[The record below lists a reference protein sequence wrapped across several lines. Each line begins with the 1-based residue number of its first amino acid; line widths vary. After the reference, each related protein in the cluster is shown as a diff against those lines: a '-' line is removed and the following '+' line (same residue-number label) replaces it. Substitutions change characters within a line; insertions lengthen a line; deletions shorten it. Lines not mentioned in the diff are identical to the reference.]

1 MSRFLAVPGM
11 GTMYGFFQACLP
23 DEDKSSLW
31 GVGWAYYKRAPT
43 TQTQHGRT
51 VDSGRWPSRSGFTS
65 DPAGWMPACGA
76 CDRSCSAPGDFENWS
91 AQWGGTQAQKFIMGT
106 TKDASSVPIG
116 GAIVQ
121 SFVTSTDAYV
131 SETTSDDN
139 GRYESPTTNVGVAHY
154 LVAYIA
160 GSPDRAGTTV
170 NTLIPTNRDG
180 T

>member
-1 MSRFLAVPGM
+1 MSGFLAVPGM
-11 GTMYGFFQACLP
+11 GTVYGFFQATLF
-23 DEDKSSLW
+23 DEDKDDRYSTRQY
-31 GVGWAYYKRAPT
+31 GYM
-43 TQTQHGRT
+43 GRGAA
-51 VDSGRWPSRSGFTS
+51 SREQFGFGEIKARWPSRSGFVV
-65 DPAGWMPACGA
+65 DPA
-76 CDRSCSAPGDFENWS
+76 SAFSLNDTASHPGDFSPWLV
-91 AQWGGTQAQKFIMGT
+91 ADGGSQAQKFIMGT
-106 TKDASSVPIG
+106 TKDASSNIIG

-131 SETTSDDN
+131 SETTSDGN
-139 GRYESPTTNVGVAHY
+139 GRYESPTTNAGVAHY